1 MCYVKLCPT
10 VSDKSLSE
18 SRARV
23 HIFMS
28 GERKAALRGMINFY
42 RIGIVLSGAPGA
54 SKSSTKA
61 LLATKE

>member
-1 MCYVKLCPT
+1 
-10 VSDKSLSE
+10 
-18 SRARV
+18 
-23 HIFMS
+23 MS